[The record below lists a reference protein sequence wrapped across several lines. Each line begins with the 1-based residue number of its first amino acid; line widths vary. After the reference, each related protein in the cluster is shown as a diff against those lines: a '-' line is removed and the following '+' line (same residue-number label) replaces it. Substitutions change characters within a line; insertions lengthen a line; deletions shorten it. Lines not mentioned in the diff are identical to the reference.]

1 MSDPVKKRYHQA
13 NEDCIALGGILSSP
27 TSADDNDQLSVY
39 VRQSIGQNEQIWLGV
54 NDMVK
59 EGDWKDQTGLSI
71 LFKNW
76 DNTDYRSPQPN
87 GAHSENCAVLE
98 AKGGKWSDENC
109 SEEKASVCEF
119 NSLRRTDDI
128 AVLSWALYGS
138 LSCFLYLSALSAI
151 IVPDKG

>member
-1 MSDPVKKRYHQA
+1 MRGVKAHGKCYLSNPVKKRYHQA

-27 TSADDNDQLSVY
+27 TAADDNDQLSVY
-39 VRQSIGQNEQIWLGV
+39 VRQSIGQNEQIWLGI

-76 DNTDYRSPQPN
+76 DNIDYRSPQPN
-87 GAHSENCAVLE
+87 GAQSENCAVLE

-109 SEEKASVCEF
+109 REEKASVCEF
-119 NSLRRTDDI
+119 N
-128 AVLSWALYGS
+128 
-138 LSCFLYLSALSAI
+138 
-151 IVPDKG
+151 IV